1 MSFSTGSYRV
11 AGLKLIEIED
21 KWNVYNPSVT
31 RTKCVTEV
39 VYFIRISYHSYAFF
53 LYGT

>member
-11 AGLKLIEIED
+11 AGLKFIEIED

-39 VYFIRISYHSYAFF
+39 VYFIRITTVTLFF